1 MNMKTKTTNELM
13 ETLGVSRRSVARIAS
28 REKLERLRN
37 GENGQHVYQVSDT
50 QIKIY
55 EDRVIQ
61 SPEDQLRM
69 QIEST
74 GYLIGLIDRRISP
87 VSF

>member
-1 MNMKTKTTNELM
+1 MKTKTTNELM
-13 ETLGVSRRSVARIAS
+13 ETLGVSRRSVARIAT
-28 REKLERLRN
+28 REKWERLRN